1 MVIKTAVINSILAK
15 VEKKTENKKGLT
27 FETGKH
33 AILTA
38 KQRYYPEDFEV
49 VKVA

>member
-1 MVIKTAVINSILAK
+1 MIKTAVINSILAK
-15 VEKKTENKKGLT
+15 VENKLDDRKGLT
-27 FETGKH
+27 FERVKH